1 MLILSNGGGVGEL
14 QAIPGGSVTD
24 VDGVGLLEG
33 KGGVVTTGCLTPVGL
48 CCGSPPHEMSAKPM
62 AAHRVRRSL
71 SFIFDLPRC
80 P

>member
-1 MLILSNGGGVGEL
+1 MLIRRIGGGVGEL
-14 QAIPGGSVTD
+14 QTIPGGRVTD

-33 KGGVVTTGCLTPVGL
+33 EGEAVTTGCLTPVGL
-48 CCGSPPHEMSAKPM
+48 CGSPPHETSARPM

-71 SFIFDLPRC
+71 SFIFDLSHC